1 MNTMIAKLLAKE
13 NITVKHGNYR
23 TAFFDVEKR
32 VLGLPKWKDM
42 GKDVYDLLVGHEVGH
57 ALYTP
62 IDGLKENDSIGIPLN
77 YLNII
82 EDIRIEKMIQRTY
95 PGLAGSFKRGY
106 NILNDQDFFSIKA
119 NQVDVNTINLMD
131 RINLKAK
138 LRNLIDVDFSE
149 SERNVVDQAFAVETW
164 EDVIEACKAL
174 YKFNEENKKDAQE
187 KSNESNSDDVDQNE
201 QSSDNSEQ
209 YQSESDAETTGED
222 PSNQT
227 DSPSDNSTS
236 SQIDDIDREEDNSS
250 SSSKTDVELDP
261 HASITEDA
269 FRSKEKDLLDTDDRG
284 YQKKIVHA
292 ITRKQLDD
300 MLTPYEKISKLRSTY
315 NDIDDVVAFETEL
328 NDFKNDSKKFI
339 GIMSKEFEMR
349 KMAYRYNRSQTSR
362 SGSLNMNKLHAYKV
376 TDDIFNSVTTLA
388 DAKSHGMVMFLDFSG
403 SMYGILGDVI
413 KQTLILSEFCKKVK
427 IPFDVYS
434 FTTGNTTKT
443 ILDDDTIDHNRVNIV
458 HLLSSSMNKSTY
470 NEATRDLFMIAAKS
484 TYCPVYDRLGGTPLN
499 ETVMASRFLLEDF
512 KKKHGVQKVNAIF
525 MTDGDAQD
533 MYIKSSSEEPNSV
546 PTKGLSIEMDGKY
559 YNSSSIWN
567 TGSSITSTLLGALR
581 EDYTVIGYFL
591 AERLHYFRS
600 KIWNVYNH
608 HVSDQKIKEL
618 RKEYNKNKFISFK
631 NKIGYDEFFI
641 IKAEGDS
648 LSVEDEEFEVSENAK
663 KGEIQRAFKKHA
675 TSKKTNK
682 LFATQF
688 AKLVA

>member
-1 MNTMIAKLLAKE
+1 
-13 NITVKHGNYR
+13 
-23 TAFFDVEKR
+23 
-32 VLGLPKWKDM
+32 
-42 GKDVYDLLVGHEVGH
+42 
-57 ALYTP
+57 
-62 IDGLKENDSIGIPLN
+62 
-77 YLNII
+77 
-82 EDIRIEKMIQRTY
+82 MIQRTY

-362 SGSLNMNKLHAYKV
+362 SGSQY
-376 TDDIFNSVTTLA
+376 
-388 DAKSHGMVMFLDFSG
+388 
-403 SMYGILGDVI
+403 
-413 KQTLILSEFCKKVK
+413 E
-427 IPFDVYS
+427 
-434 FTTGNTTKT
+434 
-443 ILDDDTIDHNRVNIV
+443 
-458 HLLSSSMNKSTY
+458 
-470 NEATRDLFMIAAKS
+470 
-484 TYCPVYDRLGGTPLN
+484 
-499 ETVMASRFLLEDF
+499 
-512 KKKHGVQKVNAIF
+512 
-525 MTDGDAQD
+525 
-533 MYIKSSSEEPNSV
+533 
-546 PTKGLSIEMDGKY
+546 
-559 YNSSSIWN
+559 
-567 TGSSITSTLLGALR
+567 
-581 EDYTVIGYFL
+581 
-591 AERLHYFRS
+591 
-600 KIWNVYNH
+600 
-608 HVSDQKIKEL
+608 
-618 RKEYNKNKFISFK
+618 
-631 NKIGYDEFFI
+631 
-641 IKAEGDS
+641 
-648 LSVEDEEFEVSENAK
+648 
-663 KGEIQRAFKKHA
+663 
-675 TSKKTNK
+675 
-682 LFATQF
+682 
-688 AKLVA
+688 